1 MPPTTANGT
10 RHQLRPFLNLTPAPP
25 PFSAMSS
32 TPATLRM
39 ADGCDIVCH
48 PYSLNPRPPVTI
60 LEADADG
67 VVASACVKVF
77 GCRPF
82 TGVYRRAEAG
92 PAFENLQGRK
102 PRVGRAAI
110 RRRELWGFERRRRV
124 LAGRWKEGQSRFRR
138 MARCAGAFSVGDGI
152 GFFAA
157 DVVMIGARSIFGR
170 APSAPSSDPRR

>member
-1 MPPTTANGT
+1 MERPAIGLAPASKAWFLHILQAVPRGVFFLKFVPKSRAEGLDEAPIFIRVPMTA
-10 RHQLRPFLNLTPAPP
+10 
-25 PFSAMSS
+25 
-32 TPATLRM
+32 
-39 ADGCDIVCH
+39 
-48 PYSLNPRPPVTI
+48 Y
-60 LEADADG
+60 
-67 VVASACVKVF
+67 VKVF